1 MKKKFF
7 SIFLI
12 LSIFL
17 LTSFSRNNIKTVQ
30 GYVHVYG
37 NDPFAYLGIITD
49 DEKEYAI
56 IAGEEEILKLWKT
69 QGNRVELKGIIT
81 KPKKDYIEP
90 EMLKDGKIEI
100 SEWKCLN

>member
-1 MKKKFF
+1 MKK
-7 SIFLI
+7 IFLPFFLL

-17 LTSFSRNNIKTVQ
+17 LSSFSRNNIKTVR

-49 DEKEYAI
+49 DEKEFAI
-56 IAGEEEILKLWKT
+56 IAEEEEISKLWKT
-69 QGNRVELKGIIT
+69 QGSRVELKGIIT

>member
-1 MKKKFF
+1 MKK
-7 SIFLI
+7 ILI
-12 LSIFL
+12 PVFL
-17 LTSFSRNNIKTVQ
+17 LLSVFLFSSFSRNNIKTVK

-56 IAGEEEILKLWKT
+56 ITEEEEISKLWKT
-69 QGNRVELKGIIT
+69 QGSRVELKGIIT